1 MGRWWIP
8 WERGHEVDR
17 TLAAEAGITL
27 TEADRRSHTTMSLPE
42 ASAYLHEQCG
52 LGESNEAV
60 LEMIFDRMRAFYAN
74 EVEARPARWP
84 SCRPC
89 TSVACPWR

>member
-1 MGRWWIP
+1 
-8 WERGHEVDR
+8 
-17 TLAAEAGITL
+17 
-27 TEADRRSHTTMSLPE
+27 MSLPE

-84 SCRPC
+84 SCRPWHERGVPMA
-89 TSVACPWR
+89 VASSTRPTCWATCVERCGSPPT